1 MLANREWDIVIA
13 SLSVLGEGAMVTI
26 YLSVLAM
33 LGAVM
38 VGLAVALMRIFKIRI
53 FEVIAKVYVSF
64 FRGTPLLVQLLILYF
79 GLTSFHIMLE
89 PFPAAL
95 IGLILHFGAYI
106 SEIFRGAI
114 VSIHIGQWEAGRS
127 LGMSTMQVLQKIV
140 LPQALRIS
148 IPSLWNCL
156 IDILK
161 SSSLAS
167 VITVPELTRQVEEQ
181 SSAQF
186 VFMPYF
192 LTLAVFYWVMVI
204 AMGWVQEWLEKKLMI
219 PGGSSLS
226 RQDTL

>member
-33 LGAVM
+33 LGAIM
-38 VGLAVALMRIFKIRI
+38 VGLLVALMRIFKIRI
-53 FEVIAKVYVSF
+53 FELIAKVYVSF

-219 PGGSSLS
+219 PGGSS
-226 RQDTL
+226 

>member
-1 MLANREWDIVIA
+1 MLASREWDIVIA
-13 SLSVLGEGAMVTI
+13 SLSVLGQGALVTI
-26 YLSVLAM
+26 YLSVVAM
-33 LGAVM
+33 IGAV
-38 VGLAVALMRIFKIRI
+38 VLGLIVALMRISNLKIL
-53 FEVIAKVYVSF
+53 EQSAKLYISF

-114 VSIHIGQWEAGRS
+114 LSIHVGQREAGLS
-127 LGMSTMQVLQKIV
+127 LGMSTIQVLRRII
-140 LPQALRIS
+140 LPQAMRIS
-148 IPSLWNCL
+148 IPALWNCL

-181 SSAQF
+181 SAAQF

-192 LTLAVFYWVMVI
+192 VTLAVFYWVMVI
-204 AMGWVQEWLEKKLMI
+204 AMGWVQEWLERKLMI
-219 PGGSSLS
+219 PGGSS
-226 RQDTL
+226 

>member
-26 YLSVLAM
+26 YLSLAAM
-33 LGAVM
+33 VGAVI
-38 VGLAVALMRIFKIRI
+38 VGLVVALMRISKIYI
-53 FEVIAKVYVSF
+53 LELIAKVYISF

-114 VSIHIGQWEAGRS
+114 LSIHVGQWEAGLS
-127 LGMSTMQVLQKIV
+127 LGMNKFQVLQEIV

-219 PGGSSLS
+219 PGGSS
-226 RQDTL
+226 

>member
-38 VGLAVALMRIFKIRI
+38 VGLLVALMRIFKIRI
-53 FEVIAKVYVSF
+53 FELIAKVYVSF

-106 SEIFRGAI
+106 SEIFRGAL

-219 PGGSSLS
+219 PGGSS
-226 RQDTL
+226 

>member
-13 SLSVLGEGAMVTI
+13 SFSVLGEGALVTI
-26 YLSVLAM
+26 YLSLAAM
-33 LGAVM
+33 IGAVI
-38 VGLAVALMRIFKIRI
+38 VGLVVALMRISKIRI
-53 FEVIAKVYVSF
+53 FELIAKVYISF

-89 PFPAAL
+89 PFTAAL

-114 VSIHIGQWEAGRS
+114 LSIHIGQWEAGLS
-127 LGMSTMQVLQKIV
+127 LGMDTIQVLRRII

-204 AMGWVQEWLEKKLMI
+204 AMGWVQEWLEKKLRI
-219 PGGSSLS
+219 PGGSS
-226 RQDTL
+226 

>member
-13 SLSVLGEGAMVTI
+13 SLSVLGEGALVTI
-26 YLSVLAM
+26 YLSATAM
-33 LGAVM
+33 LGAV
-38 VGLAVALMRIFKIRI
+38 VLGLIVALMRISKLKIL
-53 FEVIAKVYVSF
+53 EQSAKLYVSF

-79 GLTSFHIMLE
+79 GLTSFHITLE

-114 VSIHIGQWEAGRS
+114 LSIHVGQREAGLS
-127 LGMSTMQVLQKIV
+127 LGMSMIQVLRRII
-140 LPQALRIS
+140 LPQAMRIS
-148 IPSLWNCL
+148 IPALWNCL

-181 SSAQF
+181 SAAQF

-192 LTLAVFYWVMVI
+192 VTLAVFYWVMVI
-204 AMGWVQEWLEKKLMI
+204 AMGWVQEWLERKLTI
-219 PGGSSLS
+219 PGGSS
-226 RQDTL
+226 

>member
-13 SLSVLGEGAMVTI
+13 SLSVLGQGAFVTI
-26 YLSVLAM
+26 YLSAAAM
-33 LGAVM
+33 GGAVLL
-38 VGLAVALMRIFKIRI
+38 GLVVALMRISKLKIL
-53 FEVIAKVYVSF
+53 EQSAKLYVSF

-114 VSIHIGQWEAGRS
+114 QSIHVGQREAGLS
-127 LGMSTMQVLQKIV
+127 LGMSNVQVMQRIV
-140 LPQALRIS
+140 LPQAMRIS
-148 IPSLWNCL
+148 IPALWNCL

-181 SSAQF
+181 SAAQF

-204 AMGWVQEWLEKKLMI
+204 AMGWVQEWLERKLMI
-219 PGGSSLS
+219 PGGSS
-226 RQDTL
+226 

>member
-38 VGLAVALMRIFKIRI
+38 VGLLVALMRIFKIRI
-53 FEVIAKVYVSF
+53 FELIAKVYVSF

-219 PGGSSLS
+219 PGGSS
-226 RQDTL
+226 

>member
-38 VGLAVALMRIFKIRI
+38 VGLLVALMRIFKIRI
-53 FEVIAKVYVSF
+53 FELIAKVYVSF

-127 LGMSTMQVLQKIV
+127 LGMSIMQVLQKIV

-192 LTLAVFYWVMVI
+192 LTLAVFYWGMII

-219 PGGSSLS
+219 PGGSS
-226 RQDTL
+226 

>member
-13 SLSVLGEGAMVTI
+13 SLSVLGEGAIVTI

-38 VGLAVALMRIFKIRI
+38 VGLLVALMRIFKIRI
-53 FEVIAKVYVSF
+53 FELIAKVYVSF

-79 GLTSFHIMLE
+79 GLTSFNIMLE

-219 PGGSSLS
+219 PGGSS
-226 RQDTL
+226 

>member
-13 SLSVLGEGAMVTI
+13 SLSVLGEGALVTI
-26 YLSVLAM
+26 YLSAAAM
-33 LGAVM
+33 VGAVIL
-38 VGLAVALMRIFKIRI
+38 GLAVALMRISKFKLL
-53 FEVIAKVYVSF
+53 EQIAKLYVSF

-79 GLTSFHIMLE
+79 GLTSFHIMLD

-114 VSIHIGQWEAGRS
+114 LSIHIGQQEAGLS
-127 LGMSTMQVLQKIV
+127 LGMSTFQVLQRII
-140 LPQALRIS
+140 LPQAMRIS
-148 IPSLWNCL
+148 IPALWNCL

-181 SSAQF
+181 SAAQF

-192 LTLAVFYWVMVI
+192 VTLAVFYWVMVI

-219 PGGSSLS
+219 PGGTS
-226 RQDTL
+226 